1 MPSEYYLNSE
11 RVVKKLNT
19 NLFVINKNEN
29 FSFQYLLNDFQK
41 VSLDELD
48 KVKLLDR
55 QDTKFVFNQIHLPL
69 ILQKIKPFY
78 RILEINK
85 KLVFI
90 YENTYFDTDDFLFYN
105 QHHNENRKRFKVRFR
120 KYSSNNKSFFEIKIK
135 NNKNRTV
142 KKRLLADEIN
152 ECLGERERDLVSAI
166 IGLPADQLAPK
177 LDLEFSRITL
187 TDNSFNERLT
197 IDTNLSAKN
206 GISSKIFDQLVISEI
221 KQKKYNPKSDF
232 IQILREL
239 KIQEMRF
246 SKYCMGMLHVNKE
259 IKYNRFKPKLLQI
272 NKILTQR

>member
-1 MPSEYYLNSE
+1 M
-11 RVVKKLNT
+11 
-19 NLFVINKNEN
+19 NKNKI
-29 FSFQYLLNDFQK
+29 FSLQYLLDNFQT

-55 QDTKFVFNQIHLPL
+55 QDTKFVFNQIQLPL
-69 ILQKIKPFY
+69 ILEKIIPFY
-78 RILEINK
+78 RILKINNN
-85 KLVFI
+85 LVFT
-90 YENTYFDTDDFLFYN
+90 YETTYFDTDDFIFYN

-120 KYSSNNKSFFEIKIK
+120 KYSSNNKLFFEIKIK

-142 KKRLLADEIN
+142 KKRLLVDEMN
-152 ECLGERERDLVSAI
+152 ECLGEQERDLVSAI

-197 IDTNLSAKN
+197 IDTNLSVKN
-206 GISSKIFDQLVISEI
+206 GTRSKIFNQMVISEI

-272 NKILTQR
+272 NKIITQRKIKGKK

>member
-1 MPSEYYLNSE
+1 M
-11 RVVKKLNT
+11 
-19 NLFVINKNEN
+19 NKNKF
-29 FSFQYLLNDFQK
+29 FSLQYLLDNFQT

-55 QDTKFVFNQIHLPL
+55 QDTKFVFNQIQLPL
-69 ILQKIKPFY
+69 ILEKIKPFY

-85 KLVFI
+85 KLVFT
-90 YENTYFDTDDFLFYN
+90 YETTYFDTDDFLFYN

-120 KYSSNNKSFFEIKIK
+120 QYSSNNKSFFEIKIK

-142 KKRLLADEIN
+142 KKRLLVTEMN
-152 ECLGERERDLVSAI
+152 KFLGEQEKKLISEI
-166 IGLPADQLAPK
+166 IGLPPAQLAPK

-232 IQILREL
+232 IQILRNL
-239 KIQEMRF
+239 KIPEMRF
-246 SKYCMGMLHVNKE
+246 SKYCMGMLHVNKG

-272 NKILTQR
+272 NKILTQV